1 MHNVKTMKA
10 FVEVAERGSF
20 SAAARHL
27 KLSTSSLSRLV
38 IDLEDWLETP
48 LLRRTTRHLTL
59 TDAGELYLD
68 RCRAIVSA
76 WDDLANDAKAQT
88 GQPGGR
94 LHVAGAAYPMRK
106 KIAPLLPDFLNAY
119 PNVQIHFHLQDD
131 AVDLVAEGIDVAVR
145 IGELDDSSFIARKC
159 GEVALRM
166 TASPEF
172 IQQHGLP
179 ATPDEVPS
187 FPCLIDMTPRHG
199 SRWPIGR
206 RVNVDGAVTA
216 NDGEII
222 RQMTLAGLGISLLPN
237 FFVDDDI
244 ANAQLVDLF
253 PSEFV
258 ETLGIYTLLPARRQ
272 ITPAARAFADF
283 LFEMLPARLDR
294 VAPKA
299 SA

>member
-1 MHNVKTMKA
+1 MNNVKAMKA

-20 SAAARHL
+20 AAAARHL
-27 KLSTSSLSRLV
+27 RLSTSSVSRLV
-38 IDLEDWLETP
+38 IDLEDWLKTP

-59 TDAGELYLD
+59 TDAGAQYLD

-76 WDDLANDAKAQT
+76 WDELAKDAKART
-88 GQPGGR
+88 EEPRGR

-106 KIAPLLPDFLNAY
+106 TIAPLLPDFLRAF
-119 PNVQIHFHLQDD
+119 PHVQIHLHLQDKT
-131 AVDLVAEGIDVAVR
+131 VDLVAEGVDIAVR

-159 GEVALRM
+159 GEITLKI
-166 TASPEF
+166 TASSDF
-172 IQQHGLP
+172 IQKHGSPTTL
-179 ATPDEVPS
+179 DEVPS

-199 SRWPIGR
+199 SRWPFGR
-206 RVNVDGAVTA
+206 RINVDGAIKA

-244 ANAQLVDLF
+244 ASGHLVDLF
-253 PSEFV
+253 PDELA
-258 ETLGIYTLLPARRQ
+258 EPLGIYTLLPARRQ

-283 LFEMLPARLDR
+283 IFERLSAGLDR
-294 VAPKA
+294 AAAKA